1 VTYVTPIAIADE
13 ARLTEVRVE
22 LESLAASLAAEWAT
36 DVTALGTIQ
45 GTGGEEL
52 EKAPAAYGDAPLNAT
67 RAGRGGPRPRR
78 TGRGWSGAEVDDTSG
93 GEGKLQQP
101 VQQRALNGGGSDR
114 TPADATGL

>member
-1 VTYVTPIAIADE
+1 MTYVTPIAIADE

-22 LESLAASLAAEWAT
+22 LGSLAASLAAEWAT

-52 EKAPAAYGDAPLNAT
+52 EKAPAAYVNAPLNAT
-67 RAGRGGPRPRR
+67 RAGRGGPRPRK